1 MGHNFKQ
8 MVKDQ
13 EYLNSIAS
21 QTIEYSKKLGATD
34 VNVEVVHSI
43 SETVNLRNKQLDES
57 NRSDSFAIGITTY
70 INKKK
75 STISS
80 SNLSKDN
87 IKILTERCIETAKIT
102 PDDEFNSLPDNKYIG
117 FSKFFFNKTQKK
129 FEVTNVTNFEVKLVG
144 ITVFSVISEGL
155 EIYEND
161 QLIYFKSDT
170 VQNDKKKF
178 VEVFFDEENRN
189 FKINGSSYKGTGNL
203 ENIIGNWWNHRLLQS
218 DTQISPLSGSIK
230 KQSVEFLK
238 KEKIRLY
245 ENEINVEKFRLK
257 STDESLPKDKR
268 LDFEIWYD
276 KKRAMIVK
284 IRYKR
289 LGTWEYRLKK
299 VN

>member
-1 MGHNFKQ
+1 MNKIILIFFIALGILFKIN
-8 MVKDQ
+8 VC
-13 EYLNSIAS
+13 AH
-21 QTIEYSKKLGATD
+21 TD
-34 VNVEVVHSI
+34 HY
-43 SETVNLRNKQLDES
+43 K
-57 NRSDSFAIGITTY
+57 
-70 INKKK
+70 
-75 STISS
+75 
-80 SNLSKDN
+80 N
-87 IKILTERCIETAKIT
+87 IKSIEMEIFK
-102 PDDEFNSLPDNKYIG
+102 DNKYIG

-129 FEVTNVTNFEVKLVG
+129 FEVTNTTNFEVKLMG

-238 KEKIRLY
+238 KEKITLY

>member
-1 MGHNFKQ
+1 MNKIILIFFIALGILFKIN
-8 MVKDQ
+8 V
-13 EYLNSIAS
+13 YAH
-21 QTIEYSKKLGATD
+21 TD
-34 VNVEVVHSI
+34 HY
-43 SETVNLRNKQLDES
+43 K
-57 NRSDSFAIGITTY
+57 
-70 INKKK
+70 
-75 STISS
+75 
-80 SNLSKDN
+80 N
-87 IKILTERCIETAKIT
+87 IKSIEMEIFK
-102 PDDEFNSLPDNKYIG
+102 DNKYIG

-129 FEVTNVTNFEVKLVG
+129 FEVTNTTNFEVKLMG

-238 KEKIRLY
+238 KEKITLY

>member
-1 MGHNFKQ
+1 MNKIILIFFIALGILFKIN
-8 MVKDQ
+8 V
-13 EYLNSIAS
+13 YAH
-21 QTIEYSKKLGATD
+21 TD
-34 VNVEVVHSI
+34 HY
-43 SETVNLRNKQLDES
+43 K
-57 NRSDSFAIGITTY
+57 
-70 INKKK
+70 
-75 STISS
+75 
-80 SNLSKDN
+80 N
-87 IKILTERCIETAKIT
+87 IKSIEMEIFK
-102 PDDEFNSLPDNKYIG
+102 DNKYIG

-129 FEVTNVTNFEVKLVG
+129 FEVTNTTNFEVKLMG

-203 ENIIGNWWNHRLLQS
+203 ENVIGNWWNHRLLQS

-238 KEKIRLY
+238 KEKITLY

>member
-1 MGHNFKQ
+1 MNKIILIFFIALGILFKIN
-8 MVKDQ
+8 V
-13 EYLNSIAS
+13 YAH
-21 QTIEYSKKLGATD
+21 TD
-34 VNVEVVHSI
+34 HY
-43 SETVNLRNKQLDES
+43 K
-57 NRSDSFAIGITTY
+57 
-70 INKKK
+70 
-75 STISS
+75 
-80 SNLSKDN
+80 N
-87 IKILTERCIETAKIT
+87 IKSIEMEIFK
-102 PDDEFNSLPDNKYIG
+102 DNKYIG

-129 FEVTNVTNFEVKLVG
+129 FEVTNTTNFEVKLMG

-230 KQSVEFLK
+230 KQSVEILK

>member
-1 MGHNFKQ
+1 MCIRDSAH
-8 MVKDQ
+8 
-13 EYLNSIAS
+13 
-21 QTIEYSKKLGATD
+21 TD
-34 VNVEVVHSI
+34 HY
-43 SETVNLRNKQLDES
+43 K
-57 NRSDSFAIGITTY
+57 
-70 INKKK
+70 
-75 STISS
+75 
-80 SNLSKDN
+80 N
-87 IKILTERCIETAKIT
+87 IKSIEMEIFK
-102 PDDEFNSLPDNKYIG
+102 DNKYIG

-129 FEVTNVTNFEVKLVG
+129 FEVTNTTNFEVKLMG
-144 ITVFSVISEGL
+144 ITVFSIISEGL

>member
-1 MGHNFKQ
+1 M
-8 MVKDQ
+8 
-13 EYLNSIAS
+13 
-21 QTIEYSKKLGATD
+21 
-34 VNVEVVHSI
+34 
-43 SETVNLRNKQLDES
+43 
-57 NRSDSFAIGITTY
+57 
-70 INKKK
+70 
-75 STISS
+75 
-80 SNLSKDN
+80 
-87 IKILTERCIETAKIT
+87 
-102 PDDEFNSLPDNKYIG
+102 
-117 FSKFFFNKTQKK
+117 
-129 FEVTNVTNFEVKLVG
+129 G

-178 VEVFFDEENRN
+178 VEVFFDKENRN

>member
-1 MGHNFKQ
+1 MNKIILIFFIALGILFKIN
-8 MVKDQ
+8 V
-13 EYLNSIAS
+13 YAH
-21 QTIEYSKKLGATD
+21 TD
-34 VNVEVVHSI
+34 HY
-43 SETVNLRNKQLDES
+43 K
-57 NRSDSFAIGITTY
+57 
-70 INKKK
+70 
-75 STISS
+75 
-80 SNLSKDN
+80 N
-87 IKILTERCIETAKIT
+87 IKSIEMEIFK
-102 PDDEFNSLPDNKYIG
+102 DNKYIG

-129 FEVTNVTNFEVKLVG
+129 FEITNITNFEVKLMG
-144 ITVFSVISEGL
+144 ISVFSVISEGL

-245 ENEINVEKFRLK
+245 ENEIDVEKFKLK
-257 STDESLPKDKR
+257 STDENLPKDKR

-299 VN
+299 VNQ

>member
-1 MGHNFKQ
+1 MYKIILTFF
-8 MVKDQ
+8 
-13 EYLNSIAS
+13 IA
-21 QTIEYSKKLGATD
+21 LGILFQINAYAHTD
-34 VNVEVVHSI
+34 HY
-43 SETVNLRNKQLDES
+43 K
-57 NRSDSFAIGITTY
+57 
-70 INKKK
+70 
-75 STISS
+75 
-80 SNLSKDN
+80 N
-87 IKILTERCIETAKIT
+87 IKSIEMEIFK
-102 PDDEFNSLPDNKYIG
+102 DNKYIG

-129 FEVTNVTNFEVKLVG
+129 FEVTNTTKFKVKLMG
-144 ITVFSVISEGL
+144 IPVFSVISEGL

-178 VEVFFDEENRN
+178 VEVFFDEENKN
-189 FKINGSSYKGTGNL
+189 FKINGSSYKGAGNL
-203 ENIIGNWWNHRLLQS
+203 ENVIGNWWNHRLLQS

>member
-1 MGHNFKQ
+1 MNKIILIFFITLGILFKIN
-8 MVKDQ
+8 V
-13 EYLNSIAS
+13 YAH
-21 QTIEYSKKLGATD
+21 TD
-34 VNVEVVHSI
+34 HY
-43 SETVNLRNKQLDES
+43 K
-57 NRSDSFAIGITTY
+57 
-70 INKKK
+70 
-75 STISS
+75 
-80 SNLSKDN
+80 N
-87 IKILTERCIETAKIT
+87 IKSIEMEIFK
-102 PDDEFNSLPDNKYIG
+102 DNKYIG

-129 FEVTNVTNFEVKLVG
+129 FEVTNTTNFKVKLMGV
-144 ITVFSVISEGL
+144 TVFSIISEGL

-178 VEVFFDEENRN
+178 VEVFFDEENKN

-257 STDESLPKDKR
+257 SIDENLPKDKR

-289 LGTWEYRLKK
+289 LGTWEYRLKN

>member
-1 MGHNFKQ
+1 MNKIILIFFIALGILFKIN
-8 MVKDQ
+8 V
-13 EYLNSIAS
+13 YAH
-21 QTIEYSKKLGATD
+21 TD
-34 VNVEVVHSI
+34 HY
-43 SETVNLRNKQLDES
+43 K
-57 NRSDSFAIGITTY
+57 
-70 INKKK
+70 
-75 STISS
+75 
-80 SNLSKDN
+80 N
-87 IKILTERCIETAKIT
+87 IKSIEMEIFK
-102 PDDEFNSLPDNKYIG
+102 DNKYIG

-129 FEVTNVTNFEVKLVG
+129 FEVTNTTNFEVKLMG

-178 VEVFFDEENRN
+178 VEVFFDEENKN

-245 ENEINVEKFRLK
+245 ENEIDVEKFRLK

>member
-1 MGHNFKQ
+1 MNKIILIFFITLGILFKIN
-8 MVKDQ
+8 V
-13 EYLNSIAS
+13 YAH
-21 QTIEYSKKLGATD
+21 TD
-34 VNVEVVHSI
+34 HY
-43 SETVNLRNKQLDES
+43 K
-57 NRSDSFAIGITTY
+57 
-70 INKKK
+70 
-75 STISS
+75 
-80 SNLSKDN
+80 N
-87 IKILTERCIETAKIT
+87 IKSIEMEIFK
-102 PDDEFNSLPDNKYIG
+102 DNKYIG

-129 FEVTNVTNFEVKLVG
+129 FEVTNTTNFKVKLMGV
-144 ITVFSVISEGL
+144 TVFSIISEGL

-178 VEVFFDEENRN
+178 VEVFFDEKNKN

-257 STDESLPKDKR
+257 STDENLPKDKR

-289 LGTWEYRLKK
+289 LGIWEYRLKK

>member
-1 MGHNFKQ
+1 MNKIILIFFFALGVLFKIN
-8 MVKDQ
+8 V
-13 EYLNSIAS
+13 YAH
-21 QTIEYSKKLGATD
+21 TD
-34 VNVEVVHSI
+34 HY
-43 SETVNLRNKQLDES
+43 K
-57 NRSDSFAIGITTY
+57 
-70 INKKK
+70 
-75 STISS
+75 
-80 SNLSKDN
+80 N
-87 IKILTERCIETAKIT
+87 IKSIEMEIFK
-102 PDDEFNSLPDNKYIG
+102 DNKYIG

-129 FEVTNVTNFEVKLVG
+129 FEVTNTTNFKVKLMGV
-144 ITVFSVISEGL
+144 TVFSIISEGL

-178 VEVFFDEENRN
+178 VEVFFDEENKN

-257 STDESLPKDKR
+257 SIDENLPKDKR

-276 KKRAMIVK
+276 KKRAMIIK

>member
-1 MGHNFKQ
+1 MNKIILIFFIALGILFKIN
-8 MVKDQ
+8 V
-13 EYLNSIAS
+13 YAH
-21 QTIEYSKKLGATD
+21 TD
-34 VNVEVVHSI
+34 HY
-43 SETVNLRNKQLDES
+43 K
-57 NRSDSFAIGITTY
+57 
-70 INKKK
+70 
-75 STISS
+75 
-80 SNLSKDN
+80 N
-87 IKILTERCIETAKIT
+87 IKSIEMEIFK
-102 PDDEFNSLPDNKYIG
+102 DNKYIG

-129 FEVTNVTNFEVKLVG
+129 FEVTNITNFKVKLMG

>member
-1 MGHNFKQ
+1 MNKIFLIFFIALGILFKIN
-8 MVKDQ
+8 V
-13 EYLNSIAS
+13 YAH
-21 QTIEYSKKLGATD
+21 TD
-34 VNVEVVHSI
+34 HY
-43 SETVNLRNKQLDES
+43 K
-57 NRSDSFAIGITTY
+57 
-70 INKKK
+70 
-75 STISS
+75 
-80 SNLSKDN
+80 N
-87 IKILTERCIETAKIT
+87 IKSIEMEIVK
-102 PDDEFNSLPDNKYIG
+102 DNKYIG

-129 FEVTNVTNFEVKLVG
+129 FEVTNTTNFEVKLMG

-178 VEVFFDEENRN
+178 VEVFFDEENKN

-238 KEKIRLY
+238 KEKIILY

-257 STDESLPKDKR
+257 STDENLPKDKR

>member
-1 MGHNFKQ
+1 MNKIIFIFFIALGILFKI
-8 MVKDQ
+8 
-13 EYLNSIAS
+13 NAH
-21 QTIEYSKKLGATD
+21 AHTD
-34 VNVEVVHSI
+34 HY
-43 SETVNLRNKQLDES
+43 K
-57 NRSDSFAIGITTY
+57 
-70 INKKK
+70 
-75 STISS
+75 
-80 SNLSKDN
+80 N
-87 IKILTERCIETAKIT
+87 IKSIEMEIFK
-102 PDDEFNSLPDNKYIG
+102 DNKYIG
-117 FSKFFFNKTQKK
+117 FSNFFFNKTQKK
-129 FEVTNVTNFEVKLVG
+129 FEVVNTTNFKVKLMG

-155 EIYEND
+155 EIYKND

-238 KEKIRLY
+238 KEKITLY

-257 STDESLPKDKR
+257 STDEGLPKDKR

-284 IRYKR
+284 IRYQR

>member
-1 MGHNFKQ
+1 MNKIIFIFLI
-8 MVKDQ
+8 V
-13 EYLNSIAS
+13 
-21 QTIEYSKKLGATD
+21 LGILFNINAYAHTD
-34 VNVEVVHSI
+34 HY
-43 SETVNLRNKQLDES
+43 K
-57 NRSDSFAIGITTY
+57 
-70 INKKK
+70 
-75 STISS
+75 
-80 SNLSKDN
+80 N
-87 IKILTERCIETAKIT
+87 IKSIEMEIFK
-102 PDDEFNSLPDNKYIG
+102 DNKYIG

-129 FEVTNVTNFEVKLVG
+129 FEVTNTTNFEVKLMG

-238 KEKIRLY
+238 KETIIGIL
-245 ENEINVEKFRLK
+245 INIKAK
-257 STDESLPKDKR
+257 N
-268 LDFEIWYD
+268 I
-276 KKRAMIVK
+276 
-284 IRYKR
+284 
-289 LGTWEYRLKK
+289 
-299 VN
+299 

>member
-1 MGHNFKQ
+1 MNKIILIFFIALGILFKIN
-8 MVKDQ
+8 V
-13 EYLNSIAS
+13 YAH
-21 QTIEYSKKLGATD
+21 TD
-34 VNVEVVHSI
+34 HY
-43 SETVNLRNKQLDES
+43 K
-57 NRSDSFAIGITTY
+57 
-70 INKKK
+70 
-75 STISS
+75 
-80 SNLSKDN
+80 N
-87 IKILTERCIETAKIT
+87 IKSIEMEIFK
-102 PDDEFNSLPDNKYIG
+102 DNKYIG

-129 FEVTNVTNFEVKLVG
+129 FEVTNITNFEVKLMG

>member
-1 MGHNFKQ
+1 M
-8 MVKDQ
+8 
-13 EYLNSIAS
+13 
-21 QTIEYSKKLGATD
+21 
-34 VNVEVVHSI
+34 
-43 SETVNLRNKQLDES
+43 
-57 NRSDSFAIGITTY
+57 
-70 INKKK
+70 
-75 STISS
+75 
-80 SNLSKDN
+80 
-87 IKILTERCIETAKIT
+87 
-102 PDDEFNSLPDNKYIG
+102 
-117 FSKFFFNKTQKK
+117 
-129 FEVTNVTNFEVKLVG
+129 G
-144 ITVFSVISEGL
+144 ITVFSIISEGL

-178 VEVFFDEENRN
+178 VEVFFDEENKN

-276 KKRAMIVK
+276 KERAMIVK

>member
-1 MGHNFKQ
+1 MNKFILIFFIALGILFKI
-8 MVKDQ
+8 
-13 EYLNSIAS
+13 NAH
-21 QTIEYSKKLGATD
+21 AHTD
-34 VNVEVVHSI
+34 HY
-43 SETVNLRNKQLDES
+43 K
-57 NRSDSFAIGITTY
+57 
-70 INKKK
+70 
-75 STISS
+75 
-80 SNLSKDN
+80 N
-87 IKILTERCIETAKIT
+87 IKSIEMEIFK
-102 PDDEFNSLPDNKYIG
+102 DNKYIG
-117 FSKFFFNKTQKK
+117 FSNFFFNKTQKK
-129 FEVTNVTNFEVKLVG
+129 FEVTNITNFEVKLMG

-257 STDESLPKDKR
+257 STDENLPKDKR

-289 LGTWEYRLKK
+289 LGTWEYSLKK

>member
-1 MGHNFKQ
+1 MNKIILIFFITLGILFKIN
-8 MVKDQ
+8 V
-13 EYLNSIAS
+13 YAH
-21 QTIEYSKKLGATD
+21 TD
-34 VNVEVVHSI
+34 HY
-43 SETVNLRNKQLDES
+43 K
-57 NRSDSFAIGITTY
+57 
-70 INKKK
+70 
-75 STISS
+75 
-80 SNLSKDN
+80 N
-87 IKILTERCIETAKIT
+87 IKSIEMEIFK
-102 PDDEFNSLPDNKYIG
+102 DNKYIG

-129 FEVTNVTNFEVKLVG
+129 FEVTNTTNFKVKLMGV
-144 ITVFSVISEGL
+144 TVFSIISEGL

-178 VEVFFDEENRN
+178 VEVFFDEKNKN

-245 ENEINVEKFRLK
+245 ENEVNVEKFRLK
-257 STDESLPKDKR
+257 STDESLAKDKR

>member
-1 MGHNFKQ
+1 M
-8 MVKDQ
+8 
-13 EYLNSIAS
+13 
-21 QTIEYSKKLGATD
+21 
-34 VNVEVVHSI
+34 
-43 SETVNLRNKQLDES
+43 
-57 NRSDSFAIGITTY
+57 
-70 INKKK
+70 
-75 STISS
+75 
-80 SNLSKDN
+80 
-87 IKILTERCIETAKIT
+87 
-102 PDDEFNSLPDNKYIG
+102 
-117 FSKFFFNKTQKK
+117 
-129 FEVTNVTNFEVKLVG
+129 G

-289 LGTWEYRLKK
+289 LGTCEYRLKK

>member
-1 MGHNFKQ
+1 MNKIILIFFIALGILFKIN
-8 MVKDQ
+8 V
-13 EYLNSIAS
+13 YAH
-21 QTIEYSKKLGATD
+21 TD
-34 VNVEVVHSI
+34 HY
-43 SETVNLRNKQLDES
+43 K
-57 NRSDSFAIGITTY
+57 
-70 INKKK
+70 
-75 STISS
+75 
-80 SNLSKDN
+80 N
-87 IKILTERCIETAKIT
+87 IKSIEMEIFK
-102 PDDEFNSLPDNKYIG
+102 DNKYIG

-129 FEVTNVTNFEVKLVG
+129 FEVTNTTKFKVKLMG
-144 ITVFSVISEGL
+144 IPVFSVISEGL

-178 VEVFFDEENRN
+178 VEVFFDEENKN

-238 KEKIRLY
+238 KEKITLY

-284 IRYKR
+284 IRYQR

>member
-1 MGHNFKQ
+1 MNKIILIFFF
-8 MVKDQ
+8 
-13 EYLNSIAS
+13 A
-21 QTIEYSKKLGATD
+21 LGVLLKINAYAHTD
-34 VNVEVVHSI
+34 HY
-43 SETVNLRNKQLDES
+43 K
-57 NRSDSFAIGITTY
+57 
-70 INKKK
+70 
-75 STISS
+75 
-80 SNLSKDN
+80 N
-87 IKILTERCIETAKIT
+87 IKSIEMEIFK
-102 PDDEFNSLPDNKYIG
+102 DNKYIG

-129 FEVTNVTNFEVKLVG
+129 FEVTNTTNFKVKLMGV
-144 ITVFSVISEGL
+144 TVFSIISEGL

-178 VEVFFDEENRN
+178 VEVFFDEENKN

>member
-1 MGHNFKQ
+1 M
-8 MVKDQ
+8 
-13 EYLNSIAS
+13 
-21 QTIEYSKKLGATD
+21 
-34 VNVEVVHSI
+34 
-43 SETVNLRNKQLDES
+43 
-57 NRSDSFAIGITTY
+57 
-70 INKKK
+70 
-75 STISS
+75 
-80 SNLSKDN
+80 
-87 IKILTERCIETAKIT
+87 
-102 PDDEFNSLPDNKYIG
+102 
-117 FSKFFFNKTQKK
+117 
-129 FEVTNVTNFEVKLVG
+129 
-144 ITVFSVISEGL
+144 

-299 VN
+299 VNQ

>member
-1 MGHNFKQ
+1 MEIFK
-8 MVKDQ
+8 
-13 EYLNSIAS
+13 
-21 QTIEYSKKLGATD
+21 
-34 VNVEVVHSI
+34 
-43 SETVNLRNKQLDES
+43 
-57 NRSDSFAIGITTY
+57 
-70 INKKK
+70 
-75 STISS
+75 
-80 SNLSKDN
+80 
-87 IKILTERCIETAKIT
+87 
-102 PDDEFNSLPDNKYIG
+102 DNKYIG

-129 FEVTNVTNFEVKLVG
+129 FEVTNTTKFKVKLMG
-144 ITVFSVISEGL
+144 IPVFSVISEGL

>member
-1 MGHNFKQ
+1 MNKIILIFFIALGILFKIN
-8 MVKDQ
+8 V
-13 EYLNSIAS
+13 YAH
-21 QTIEYSKKLGATD
+21 TD
-34 VNVEVVHSI
+34 HY
-43 SETVNLRNKQLDES
+43 K
-57 NRSDSFAIGITTY
+57 
-70 INKKK
+70 
-75 STISS
+75 
-80 SNLSKDN
+80 N
-87 IKILTERCIETAKIT
+87 IKSIEMEIFK
-102 PDDEFNSLPDNKYIG
+102 DNKYIG

-129 FEVTNVTNFEVKLVG
+129 FEVTNTTNFEVKLMG
-144 ITVFSVISEGL
+144 ITVFSVISEAL

-178 VEVFFDEENRN
+178 VEVFFDEENKN

-238 KEKIRLY
+238 KEKITLY

>member
-1 MGHNFKQ
+1 MNKIIFIFFIALGILFKI
-8 MVKDQ
+8 
-13 EYLNSIAS
+13 NAH
-21 QTIEYSKKLGATD
+21 AHTD
-34 VNVEVVHSI
+34 HY
-43 SETVNLRNKQLDES
+43 K
-57 NRSDSFAIGITTY
+57 
-70 INKKK
+70 
-75 STISS
+75 
-80 SNLSKDN
+80 N
-87 IKILTERCIETAKIT
+87 IKSIEMEI
-102 PDDEFNSLPDNKYIG
+102 FRDNKYIG

-129 FEVTNVTNFEVKLVG
+129 FEVTNTTNFKVKLMG

-155 EIYEND
+155 EIYENG

>member
-1 MGHNFKQ
+1 MNKIILMFFIALGILFKIN
-8 MVKDQ
+8 V
-13 EYLNSIAS
+13 YAH
-21 QTIEYSKKLGATD
+21 TD
-34 VNVEVVHSI
+34 HY
-43 SETVNLRNKQLDES
+43 K
-57 NRSDSFAIGITTY
+57 
-70 INKKK
+70 
-75 STISS
+75 
-80 SNLSKDN
+80 N
-87 IKILTERCIETAKIT
+87 IKSIEMEIFK
-102 PDDEFNSLPDNKYIG
+102 DNKYIG

-129 FEVTNVTNFEVKLVG
+129 FEVTNITNFEVKLMG

-178 VEVFFDEENRN
+178 VEVFFDEENKN

-245 ENEINVEKFRLK
+245 ENEIDVEKFRLK

>member
-1 MGHNFKQ
+1 MNKIILIFFIALGILFKI
-8 MVKDQ
+8 
-13 EYLNSIAS
+13 NAH
-21 QTIEYSKKLGATD
+21 AHTD
-34 VNVEVVHSI
+34 HY
-43 SETVNLRNKQLDES
+43 K
-57 NRSDSFAIGITTY
+57 
-70 INKKK
+70 
-75 STISS
+75 
-80 SNLSKDN
+80 N
-87 IKILTERCIETAKIT
+87 IKSIEMEIFK
-102 PDDEFNSLPDNKYIG
+102 DNKYIG

-129 FEVTNVTNFEVKLVG
+129 FEVTNTTNFEVKLMG

-178 VEVFFDEENRN
+178 VEVLFDEVNKN

>member
-1 MGHNFKQ
+1 MNKIILIFF
-8 MVKDQ
+8 
-13 EYLNSIAS
+13 IA
-21 QTIEYSKKLGATD
+21 LGILIKINVYAHTD
-34 VNVEVVHSI
+34 HY
-43 SETVNLRNKQLDES
+43 K
-57 NRSDSFAIGITTY
+57 
-70 INKKK
+70 
-75 STISS
+75 
-80 SNLSKDN
+80 N
-87 IKILTERCIETAKIT
+87 IKSIEMEIFK
-102 PDDEFNSLPDNKYIG
+102 DNKYIG

-129 FEVTNVTNFEVKLVG
+129 FEVTNTTNFEVKIMG
-144 ITVFSVISEGL
+144 ITVFSIISEGL

>member
-1 MGHNFKQ
+1 MNKIILIFFIALGILFKI
-8 MVKDQ
+8 
-13 EYLNSIAS
+13 NAH
-21 QTIEYSKKLGATD
+21 AHTD
-34 VNVEVVHSI
+34 HY
-43 SETVNLRNKQLDES
+43 K
-57 NRSDSFAIGITTY
+57 
-70 INKKK
+70 
-75 STISS
+75 
-80 SNLSKDN
+80 N
-87 IKILTERCIETAKIT
+87 IKSIEMEIFK
-102 PDDEFNSLPDNKYIG
+102 DNKYIG

-129 FEVTNVTNFEVKLVG
+129 FEVTNITNFEVKLMG

-178 VEVFFDEENRN
+178 VEVFLDEENRN

>member
-1 MGHNFKQ
+1 MNKIILIFFIALGILFKIN
-8 MVKDQ
+8 V
-13 EYLNSIAS
+13 YAH
-21 QTIEYSKKLGATD
+21 TD
-34 VNVEVVHSI
+34 HY
-43 SETVNLRNKQLDES
+43 K
-57 NRSDSFAIGITTY
+57 
-70 INKKK
+70 
-75 STISS
+75 
-80 SNLSKDN
+80 N
-87 IKILTERCIETAKIT
+87 IKSIEMEIFK
-102 PDDEFNSLPDNKYIG
+102 DNKYIG
-117 FSKFFFNKTQKK
+117 FSKFFFNKTKKK
-129 FEVTNVTNFEVKLVG
+129 FEVTNTTKFKVKLMG

-178 VEVFFDEENRN
+178 VEVFLDEENRN

-238 KEKIRLY
+238 KEKIILY

>member
-1 MGHNFKQ
+1 MNKIILIFFIALGILFKINA
-8 MVKDQ
+8 
-13 EYLNSIAS
+13 YAH
-21 QTIEYSKKLGATD
+21 TD
-34 VNVEVVHSI
+34 HY
-43 SETVNLRNKQLDES
+43 K
-57 NRSDSFAIGITTY
+57 
-70 INKKK
+70 
-75 STISS
+75 
-80 SNLSKDN
+80 N
-87 IKILTERCIETAKIT
+87 IKSIEMEIFK
-102 PDDEFNSLPDNKYIG
+102 DDKYIG
-117 FSKFFFNKTQKK
+117 FSKFFFNKAQKK
-129 FEVTNVTNFEVKLVG
+129 FEVTNTTNFEVKLMG
-144 ITVFSVISEGL
+144 ITVFSVISEAL

-238 KEKIRLY
+238 KEKIILY

>member
-1 MGHNFKQ
+1 M
-8 MVKDQ
+8 
-13 EYLNSIAS
+13 
-21 QTIEYSKKLGATD
+21 
-34 VNVEVVHSI
+34 
-43 SETVNLRNKQLDES
+43 
-57 NRSDSFAIGITTY
+57 
-70 INKKK
+70 
-75 STISS
+75 
-80 SNLSKDN
+80 
-87 IKILTERCIETAKIT
+87 
-102 PDDEFNSLPDNKYIG
+102 
-117 FSKFFFNKTQKK
+117 
-129 FEVTNVTNFEVKLVG
+129 G
-144 ITVFSVISEGL
+144 ITVFSIISEGL

-178 VEVFFDEENRN
+178 VEVFLDEENRN
-189 FKINGSSYKGTGNL
+189 FKINGSSFKGTGNL

-238 KEKIRLY
+238 KEKIILY

>member
-1 MGHNFKQ
+1 MNKIILIFFIALGILFKIN
-8 MVKDQ
+8 V
-13 EYLNSIAS
+13 YAH
-21 QTIEYSKKLGATD
+21 TD
-34 VNVEVVHSI
+34 HY
-43 SETVNLRNKQLDES
+43 K
-57 NRSDSFAIGITTY
+57 
-70 INKKK
+70 
-75 STISS
+75 
-80 SNLSKDN
+80 N
-87 IKILTERCIETAKIT
+87 IKSIEMEIFK
-102 PDDEFNSLPDNKYIG
+102 DNKYIG

-129 FEVTNVTNFEVKLVG
+129 FEVTNTTNFEVKLMG

-178 VEVFFDEENRN
+178 VEVFFDEENKN

-238 KEKIRLY
+238 KEKITLY

>member
-1 MGHNFKQ
+1 MNKIILIFFIALGILFKIN
-8 MVKDQ
+8 V
-13 EYLNSIAS
+13 YAH
-21 QTIEYSKKLGATD
+21 TD
-34 VNVEVVHSI
+34 HY
-43 SETVNLRNKQLDES
+43 K
-57 NRSDSFAIGITTY
+57 
-70 INKKK
+70 
-75 STISS
+75 
-80 SNLSKDN
+80 N
-87 IKILTERCIETAKIT
+87 IKSIEMEIFK
-102 PDDEFNSLPDNKYIG
+102 DNKYIG

-129 FEVTNVTNFEVKLVG
+129 FEVTNTTKFKVKLMG
-144 ITVFSVISEGL
+144 IPVFSVISEGL

-178 VEVFFDEENRN
+178 VEVLFDEENRN

-238 KEKIRLY
+238 KEKITLY

>member
-1 MGHNFKQ
+1 MG
-8 MVKDQ
+8 
-13 EYLNSIAS
+13 
-21 QTIEYSKKLGATD
+21 
-34 VNVEVVHSI
+34 I
-43 SETVNLRNKQLDES
+43 S
-57 NRSDSFAIGITTY
+57 
-70 INKKK
+70 
-75 STISS
+75 
-80 SNLSKDN
+80 
-87 IKILTERCIETAKIT
+87 
-102 PDDEFNSLPDNKYIG
+102 
-117 FSKFFFNKTQKK
+117 
-129 FEVTNVTNFEVKLVG
+129 
-144 ITVFSVISEGL
+144 VFSVISEGL

-238 KEKIRLY
+238 KEKITLY

-276 KKRAMIVK
+276 KKRAIIVK

>member
-1 MGHNFKQ
+1 MNKIILIFF
-8 MVKDQ
+8 
-13 EYLNSIAS
+13 IA
-21 QTIEYSKKLGATD
+21 LGILFEINAYAHTD
-34 VNVEVVHSI
+34 HY
-43 SETVNLRNKQLDES
+43 K
-57 NRSDSFAIGITTY
+57 
-70 INKKK
+70 
-75 STISS
+75 
-80 SNLSKDN
+80 N
-87 IKILTERCIETAKIT
+87 IKSIEMEIFK
-102 PDDEFNSLPDNKYIG
+102 DNKYIG

-129 FEVTNVTNFEVKLVG
+129 FEVTNTTNFEVKLMG
-144 ITVFSVISEGL
+144 ITVFSIISEGL

-245 ENEINVEKFRLK
+245 ENEINVDSYLQDDSPDYLRRDNNF
-257 STDESLPKDKR
+257 SQNDKDNSIP
-268 LDFEIWYD
+268 LHLLLHFQVLQDFVW
-276 KKRAMIVK
+276 
-284 IRYKR
+284 
-289 LGTWEYRLKK
+289 
-299 VN
+299 